1 VRLSDGEELR
11 RLLPGA
17 GYVAEKVAFP
27 ASGKRSYTT
36 PIVVKG
42 TFKDGT
48 ETILLNTKLTFM
60 DVVVSPLY
68 GVLKDFFVKNYDGS
82 VNLSLMDLFLYGI
95 PVTLTHEQF
104 HITDNK
110 GNAQHGLTITIPDG
124 MLNENTF
131 AKITISKIDNNGDSE
146 VKVNDIGTVTNTPTL
161 TVYTV
166 DQGKYERVIIQLDL
180 YEKVAYQQYQW
191 DYRTWKNSGEQGD
204 KPTEPNAIGSQNA
217 TITLTGK
224 GY

>member
-1 VRLSDGEELR
+1 
-11 RLLPGA
+11 
-17 GYVAEKVAFP
+17 
-27 ASGKRSYTT
+27 
-36 PIVVKG
+36 
-42 TFKDGT
+42 
-48 ETILLNTKLTFM
+48 
-60 DVVVSPLY
+60 
-68 GVLKDFFVKNYDGS
+68 
-82 VNLSLMDLFLYGI
+82 LMDLFLYGI

-110 GNAQHGLTITIPDG
+110 DSAQHGLTITIPDG

-146 VKVNDIGTVTNTPTL
+146 SKRYRSVTNTPIL

-180 YEKVAYQQYQW
+180 YEKVGYQQYQQN
-191 DYRTWKNSGEQGD
+191 YKTWKNNGQQGD
-204 KPTEPNAIGSQNA
+204 KTTEPNAIGSQNA
-217 TITLTGK
+217 TITLTGN